1 MLKMI
6 STSKS
11 SRRKQRLRLI
21 LVLAISF
28 MLIMVANLMDYGY
41 ILRTQDT
48 VNSVYNDRVV
58 AQDYIYQ
65 MSGLFYQKELSLGEN
80 NGIFEAT
87 NDSIASL
94 MSRFGETK
102 LTRNESN
109 FFFDLRKNYVELTS
123 LENKLRHQKET
134 MGTTRRDIQ
143 IELLEIRKNL
153 DDLENVQFAEGGQM
167 TERSNRALGM
177 NALLSKVELV
187 FLVIM
192 GFVVLHMV
200 LLGTNKLGK
209 A

>member
-1 MLKMI
+1 
-6 STSKS
+6 
-11 SRRKQRLRLI
+11 
-21 LVLAISF
+21 
-28 MLIMVANLMDYGY
+28 MDYGY

-65 MSGLFYQKELSLGEN
+65 MSGLFYQKELSLEES
-80 NGIFEAT
+80 NGFFEVT

-102 LTRNESN
+102 LTRSESS
-109 FFFDLRKNYVELTS
+109 FFIDLRKNYVELTS

-134 MGTTRRDIQ
+134 TGTTRRDIQ

-153 DDLENVQFAEGGQM
+153 DDLESVQFVEGGQM

-200 LLGTNKLGK
+200 LLGTNRLGK
-209 A
+209 IN

>member
-80 NGIFEAT
+80 NGFFEAT
-87 NDSIASL
+87 NDSITSL

-123 LENKLRHQKET
+123 LEDKLRHQKET

-153 DDLENVQFAEGGQM
+153 DDLESVQFAEGGQM